1 MSSANSHDSSY
12 TFNSEYTLPAE
23 HSASTADGDDITKP
37 PYDPYTS
44 LHPLIIPQYEIPYGE
59 NTEAQDFYG
68 PSIPSQHAI
77 NVSTNTMLHIDSGYE
92 FPSGTT
98 PYRSEMVMP
107 YSGQQRCLPATSTA
121 LSQQEQ
127 RQQQPIRGY
136 QSPHQNTYSPEYPHF
151 PDPYRLLGRNQ
162 HNLRHVPI

>member
-1 MSSANSHDSSY
+1 
-12 TFNSEYTLPAE
+12 
-23 HSASTADGDDITKP
+23 
-37 PYDPYTS
+37 
-44 LHPLIIPQYEIPYGE
+44 
-59 NTEAQDFYG
+59 
-68 PSIPSQHAI
+68 
-77 NVSTNTMLHIDSGYE
+77 
-92 FPSGTT
+92 
-98 PYRSEMVMP
+98 MP